1 MYCQAQYIQ
10 HIRCNCMKNFKKLFS
25 ITTFTLYTI
34 TYNNLKNPATE
45 ISLRRLKPKR
55 LRHPGY
61 IRSLIGRQE
70 DVKVWQRKMVS
81 IRSENQNQRRA
92 RKTGLRTDCAKKNP
106 IDENTTLR
114 KGVHAEA
121 SRAHSEFSLIRNM
134 RISAR
139 NVVFTL
145 SSPLGY

>member
-1 MYCQAQYIQ
+1 
-10 HIRCNCMKNFKKLFS
+10 MKNFKKLFS
-25 ITTFTLYTI
+25 ITTSTI
-34 TYNNLKNPATE
+34 YNNLKNPSTE

-61 IRSLIGRQE
+61 LRSLIGRQE
-70 DVKVWQRKMVS
+70 DFKVWQRKMVS

-92 RKTGLRTDCAKKNP
+92 RKTRTDCAKKNP

-114 KGVHAEA
+114 KGAYAEA
-121 SRAHSEFSLIRNM
+121 SRAHPKFPLIRNM
-134 RISAR
+134 RISTR
-139 NVVFTL
+139 HVIFTL

>member
-1 MYCQAQYIQ
+1 
-10 HIRCNCMKNFKKLFS
+10 
-25 ITTFTLYTI
+25 LYEELQEIVLNYNVHT
-34 TYNNLKNPATE
+34 TYNNLKNPSTE

-61 IRSLIGRQE
+61 IRSLIRRQE
-70 DVKVWQRKMVS
+70 DFKVWQRKMVS

-121 SRAHSEFSLIRNM
+121 SRAHPEFTLIRNM